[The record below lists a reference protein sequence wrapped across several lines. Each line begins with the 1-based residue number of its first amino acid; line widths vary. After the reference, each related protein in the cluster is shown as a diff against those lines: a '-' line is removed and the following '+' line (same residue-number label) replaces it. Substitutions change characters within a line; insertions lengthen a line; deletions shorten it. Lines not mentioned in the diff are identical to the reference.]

1 MAFTRFHDDP
11 CRITK
16 QLQQQTDQG
25 RWIIDVP
32 GNGDKPCFALD
43 PQIIPQK
50 WGGNLWT
57 HSIDVQSALLGIDK
71 RLNRDIPN
79 TVNILTN
86 SKENPYKRFTVNT
99 APISYPVCDTFITTE
114 QSRAIMP
121 AWTARDLQQNHAYIL
136 PKDPQSNTEMKFGNY
151 ISTRVLEKAHFKR
164 GLECVPL
171 NDQGYTVPIKQFSTG
186 QKTQGTYV
194 GGSSTCASR
203 DSCEIQS
210 RK

>member
-25 RWIIDVP
+25 RWILDVP

-50 WGGNLWT
+50 WGANLWT
-57 HSIDVQSALLGIDK
+57 NSIDIQSSLLGIDK

-86 SKENPYKRFTVNT
+86 SKENPYKRFTVN
-99 APISYPVCDTFITTE
+99 ASPISYPVCDTFLTTDE
-114 QSRAIMP
+114 SRAIMP
-121 AWTARDLQQNHAYIL
+121 AWTARDLEQVDWYHLPLNPQENTCLPFQNNL
-136 PKDPQSNTEMKFGNY
+136 
-151 ISTRVLEKAHFKR
+151 STRILEKDYFTANIPCENNNHLF
-164 GLECVPL
+164 PL
-171 NDQGYTVPIKQFSTG
+171 PLQNNKDSKNKKQ
-186 QKTQGTYV
+186 K
-194 GGSSTCASR
+194 
-203 DSCEIQS
+203 
-210 RK
+210 

>member
-11 CRITK
+11 CRIRK

-50 WGGNLWT
+50 WGANLWT
-57 HSIDVQSALLGIDK
+57 NSTDIQSSLLGID
-71 RLNRDIPN
+71 RNLNRDIPN
-79 TVNILTN
+79 GLNCSI
-86 SKENPYKRFTVNT
+86 NPYKKLTIDS
-99 APISYPVCDTFITTE
+99 APISYPVCDKFLTTD

-136 PKDPQSNTEMKFGNY
+136 PKNPQANTEMPFGNY
-151 ISTRVLEKAHFKR
+151 IDTRILEKNHFKR
-164 GLECVPL
+164 GFECIPL
-171 NDQGYTVPIKQFSTG
+171 NDQLYTVPVKQFTSG
-186 QKTQGTYV
+186 QGTKGTYV
-194 GGSSTCASR
+194 GGSTTCASNN
-203 DSCEIQS
+203 SCE
-210 RK
+210 KM